1 MLIYLKKFFFSKN
14 VYLLLFSIWV
24 IKQISYSFKT
34 LPFYQNLSI
43 FLIIFFLI
51 TFFLL
56 ILAIFNL
63 INKIKFLQYFF
74 VIFFSLVFTNLF
86 FDLINDK
93 KIINNKFL
101 YNTFNKQKEID
112 NNFDLRTQREVV
124 EDLKKANP
132 NVYPATHPKH
142 NISKI
147 TQTSS
152 KIFPLSGISKS
163 TIVFCNESGK
173 YSIYESDRYG
183 FNNPDINYDNFT
195 KKKVMLIGDS
205 FVHGACVDPK
215 HTLSSQLN
223 KKDFISFS
231 ISYGGNGPLLELAS
245 LIEYISLLKP
255 KIIIWFYAEND
266 LFDLITEKESDIFI
280 KYLNTDG
287 FNQDLVN
294 RQDEIDKYWKNLL
307 LTEYNVDDYIY
318 YSKNKSF
325 FQKISRKIERAIL
338 LKPTRDIIK
347 KYYNDEFQKYAIV
360 DENKNIELFKKII
373 VKAKQVS
380 YENNARIYFVYLPF
394 FNSIKGEKIESRNK
408 ILKLVKDIDI
418 EIIDFQEYLENYNY
432 NVDSLFPLGH
442 NGHYNSD
449 GYKLLADLIYETI
462 NKD

>member
-14 VYLLLFSIWV
+14 IYLLLFATWV
-24 IKQISYSFKT
+24 IKQVNYSFET
-34 LPFYQNLSI
+34 LPIYKNLSI

-51 TFFLL
+51 IFFLL

-63 INKIKFLQYFF
+63 INKIKFLQYFLI
-74 VIFFSLVFTNLF
+74 IFFSLVLTNLF
-86 FDLINDK
+86 FDLIDDR

-124 EDLKKANP
+124 EDLKKENL
-132 NVYPATHPKH
+132 NVYPVTHPKH
-142 NISKI
+142 NINKI

-163 TIVFCNESGK
+163 TTVFCNESGK
-173 YSIYESDRYG
+173 FSIYESDRYG
-183 FNNPDINYDNFT
+183 FNNLDSKYNILSKYNI
-195 KKKVMLIGDS
+195 MLIGDS
-205 FVHGACVDPK
+205 FVHGACVNSK

-223 KKDFISFS
+223 KKDFITFS

-255 KIIIWFYAEND
+255 KIIIWFYTEND
-266 LFDLITEKESDIFI
+266 LFDLITEKKSDILI
-280 KYLNTDG
+280 KYLNIDG
-287 FNQDLVN
+287 FNQNLVN

-318 YSKNKSF
+318 YSKKKSF
-325 FQKISRKIERAIL
+325 FQKTLRKIERAIL
-338 LKPTRDIIK
+338 LKPTRDVIK
-347 KYYNDEFQKYAIV
+347 KYYNDEFQKNVIV
-360 DENKNIELFKKII
+360 NENKNIELFKKII

-380 YENNARIYFVYLPF
+380 NENNAQIYFVYLPF

-418 EIIDFQEYLENYNY
+418 KIIDFQEYLENYSY
-432 NVDSLFPLGH
+432 DVDSLFPLGH
-442 NGHYNSD
+442 NGHYNSE